1 MNGPRKPFPLR
12 LPHSIKGQAEKCADL
27 EGTSLNQFISMAVAE
42 KLIRIE
48 SQEAPHSAE
57 AGENE
62 RVP

>member
-1 MNGPRKPFPLR
+1 
-12 LPHSIKGQAEKCADL
+12 L
-27 EGTSLNQFISMAVAE
+27 EETSLNQFISMAVAE